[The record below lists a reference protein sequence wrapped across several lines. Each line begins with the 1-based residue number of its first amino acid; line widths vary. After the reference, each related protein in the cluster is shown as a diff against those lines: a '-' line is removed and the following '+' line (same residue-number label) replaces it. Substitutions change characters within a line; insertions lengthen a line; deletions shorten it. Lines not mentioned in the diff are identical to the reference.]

1 MTNIIQIKRSTTTA
15 TPPASTLKHGELSL
29 NQVGGVTKLHVGN
42 SDNTTS
48 KVLIP
53 NAEQLNNFI
62 TTTAST
68 GGQLKGIASVDG
80 SYSNVYFVNN
90 ENVDPDANADSSLGF
105 IPGSLWFNPASN
117 KLWSAQDTGVGA
129 AVWNLVTSPLTSP
142 LTFKGN
148 IDASSNPN
156 YPASTVGDVYRITV
170 AGKIG
175 GASGVNVE
183 QFDQVLCI
191 ATTPSGDQST
201 VGANFNITQAN
212 IDGAVVS
219 SSTSSTTNN
228 IAVFDG
234 ATGKMIKDSGKQY
247 SATSTAST
255 LVDRDANSRIS
266 ANGLIPDV
274 NVVTTLGANFLT
286 LSNASV
292 RSISFQN
299 DLNGDLGNG
308 AALPDATTLSLGD
321 IFSFYNGTSGTLE
334 IYEPDAVTVKA
345 TLKQDESVT
354 VKLVDNTSA
363 VGIWKYLREEASFNV
378 IDGGVY

>member
-29 NQVGGVTKLHVGN
+29 NQVGGVTKLHIGN

-68 GGQLKGIASVDG
+68 GGQLKGVASANG

-105 IPGSLWFNPASN
+105 IPGSLWFNPVSN
-117 KLWSAQDTGVGA
+117 KLWSAQDTGAGA
-129 AVWNLVTSPLTSP
+129 AVWSLVTSPLTSP

-156 YPASTVGDVYRITV
+156 YPASTVGDVYRINV

-191 ATTPSGDQST
+191 STTPSGNQAT

-266 ANGLIPDV
+266 ANGLIPNV

-308 AALPDATTLSLGD
+308 VALPDATTLSLGD
-321 IFSFYNGTSGTLE
+321 IFSFYNGASGLLE
-334 IYEPDAVTVKA
+334 IYEHDVFTVKA
-345 TLKQDESVT
+345 TLQQDESVT
-354 VKLVDNTSA
+354 VKLVDNSNA
-363 VGIWKYLREEASFNV
+363 FGIWKYLREEASFNI